1 MVSDVKIAAG
11 VAMTRRVAVSGG
23 VLAGVGAFAMPGG
36 SAQTAA
42 GAAPVARTLMDRLQ
56 GALAGGDLEKLTD
69 LMHPA
74 IRTIAWTG
82 STELDV
88 VGPSAY
94 LTGYLR
100 PYLRENPQ
108 FQMTVTKV
116 LSNGIELIAF
126 YDVSAVIDGKTSV
139 WSGCNVYLTDGER
152 IVEQWIQQD
161 LWWRSRSSPTVNS
174 GVVMEQIGR
183 SFKEETTAA
192 NLAGMGLL
200 MCYKNTMMLAS
211 QRIGVLIPLLASGAA
226 QTFWKPEG
234 IVFYPD
240 PRAIEINF
248 EQTVLATTLNFW
260 ETVRRV
266 VIIGNA
272 IALLQAPSGN
282 LTLANNPPRFCAWY
296 NCDLFFFE
304 AEKIKYLLFQ
314 EDIMYR
320 RLQMQT

>member
-1 MVSDVKIAAG
+1 MVSDVKATAG
-11 VAMTRRVAVSGG
+11 MALSRRFALSGG
-23 VLAGVGAFAMPGG
+23 VLAGVTAFAMPGG
-36 SAQTAA
+36 AAQTSSV
-42 GAAPVARTLMDRLQ
+42 APVARALADRLR
-56 GALAGGDLEKLTD
+56 GTIGGSDLEKLAD

-74 IRTIAWTG
+74 VRTIAWTG

-94 LTGYLR
+94 LASYLT
-100 PYLRENPQ
+100 PYLHENPQ
-108 FQMTVTKV
+108 LQVTVTKV
-116 LSNGIELIAF
+116 LSNGIELIVF
-126 YDVSAVIDGKTSV
+126 YDASALVDGKTSV

-161 LWWRSRSSPTVNS
+161 LWWRSRASPTVNS
-174 GVVMEQIGR
+174 RIVMEQVER
-183 SFKEETTAA
+183 NFKEETTAA

-200 MCYKNTMMLAS
+200 MCYKNTMMLAA
-211 QRIGVLIPLLASGAA
+211 QRIAVLIPLLAPDAV
-226 QTFWKPEG
+226 QTFWRPEG
-234 IVFYPD
+234 IAFFPD
-240 PRAIEINF
+240 PRAIETDF
-248 EQTVLATTLNFW
+248 KQTVLNETLNFW

-272 IALLQAPSGN
+272 IALLQAPSGTV
-282 LTLANNPPRFCAWY
+282 TLANNAQKFCAWY

-320 RLQMQT
+320 RSQVQT